1 VLDGTLEGEG
11 QLSDVGGSS
20 HRVSPKKKQ
29 GAKPCQTSL
38 IDNTLVLGT
47 LLSGGQRSS
56 LDVVDVRQLG
66 RCL

>member
-1 VLDGTLEGEG
+1 ME
-11 QLSDVGGSS
+11 
-20 HRVSPKKKQ
+20 
-29 GAKPCQTSL
+29 L